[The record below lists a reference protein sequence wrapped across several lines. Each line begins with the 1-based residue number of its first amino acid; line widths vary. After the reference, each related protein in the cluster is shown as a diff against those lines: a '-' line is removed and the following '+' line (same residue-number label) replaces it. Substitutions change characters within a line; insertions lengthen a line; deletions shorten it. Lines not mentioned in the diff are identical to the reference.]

1 MVLMFT
7 KKKKSDERRK
17 TTTTKKTS
25 AYFEKWASAIRGISV
40 TGERTWGEV
49 PFWEAFFRE
58 SPSGLSVIVVK
69 IFEVGGAIHNYH
81 HFNMSTEG
89 IQGEVRDLKAKLQNY
104 QAGSIEGLNSFKDA
118 REGEMEGM
126 QIKVA
131 VFGMT
136 GVGKSSLVNTIWKVL
151 YGKESAPAIEQASGG
166 EGTQI
171 LEEFHSRSASDSEL
185 GGFVFSDT
193 RGFNFDF
200 NNAEESKL
208 LSFLCSRL

>member
-1 MVLMFT
+1 
-7 KKKKSDERRK
+7 
-17 TTTTKKTS
+17 
-25 AYFEKWASAIRGISV
+25 
-40 TGERTWGEV
+40 
-49 PFWEAFFRE
+49 
-58 SPSGLSVIVVK
+58 
-69 IFEVGGAIHNYH
+69 
-81 HFNMSTEG
+81 MSTED
-89 IQGEVRDLKAKLQNY
+89 ILGEVRDLKAKLQNY

-171 LEEFHSRSASDSEL
+171 LEEFHSRSAPDSEL

>member
-7 KKKKSDERRK
+7 EKKNQTKEGKQQQQKKHLH
-17 TTTTKKTS
+17 TS
-25 AYFEKWASAIRGISV
+25 KNGFLPSGISV

-81 HFNMSTEG
+81 HFNMSTED

>member
-1 MVLMFT
+1 
-7 KKKKSDERRK
+7 
-17 TTTTKKTS
+17 
-25 AYFEKWASAIRGISV
+25 
-40 TGERTWGEV
+40 
-49 PFWEAFFRE
+49 
-58 SPSGLSVIVVK
+58 
-69 IFEVGGAIHNYH
+69 
-81 HFNMSTEG
+81 MSTEDM
-89 IQGEVRDLKAKLQNY
+89 QGEVRDLKAKLQNY

-171 LEEFHSRSASDSEL
+171 LEEFHSRSAPDSEL

-208 LSFLCSRL
+208 LSFICSRLWRYLINQILCEFKKKFWLKAKRTRRK

>member
-1 MVLMFT
+1 MFLNFRHWRKDLGRGT
-7 KKKKSDERRK
+7 FLGSIFPGIPFRSQRRRCK
-17 TTTTKKTS
+17 
-25 AYFEKWASAIRGISV
+25 
-40 TGERTWGEV
+40 
-49 PFWEAFFRE
+49 
-58 SPSGLSVIVVK
+58 K
-69 IFEVGGAIHNYH
+69 IFEVDGAIHNYR
-81 HFNMSTEG
+81 HFNMSTED

-171 LEEFHSRSASDSEL
+171 LEEFHSRSASDSGL